1 MHRAP
6 LTASLTVLA
15 LATSNAIAQTTAA
28 PATTIAT
35 ADPIRIELQGPAQWR
50 TQFGPTNLGSL
61 LASEAGSSMWKGY
74 VTPLEG
80 MLKGAL
86 GLDDAAYAEARA
98 RMLDYGGS
106 IAITFDF
113 DGDDEGLRVAFGP
126 DGSTDLPKLCDDLAK
141 LAARMSDAQWTERDG
156 ALPMLQIGP
165 EHFVS
170 KPEIR
175 GSDATDWTATFAIS
189 RDTGLPAAQTAAAA
203 LGVELHARRGEK
215 AARSPFSLLCD
226 VPAAIAANGGMEDAA
241 TSAMLGLESMR
252 EIGLSI
258 RAAGPQAQVEASMRF
273 DGKDRG
279 LFEILF
285 PDTQGLPAISA
296 LRPAD
301 AALWKTGRCDFRAIR
316 RVIRAFAD
324 RVDATADN
332 VDEEM
337 PPAIFDE
344 QEGLLAHFTDEYA
357 FASSAQSVEDL
368 EDSQSNLVFAVRIRD
383 HAKFADKWNAARKDL
398 GFTELSSEEQ
408 DGFVVQR
415 LGGLVAVTAAY
426 GPELLVIGYG
436 RDVRD
441 QVDAWITKAQDGA
454 WTTSKPA
461 MPQGLSRAA
470 PDGCNGT
477 AEGQVAMVLGQIVGS
492 MGFVQSITGDMGQGF
507 DWQQVDVEAVQQLL
521 KEHNLD
527 IARSLTGYRD
537 GWWRM
542 RVFW

>member
-203 LGVELHARRGEK
+203 LGVELHARRAEK
-215 AARSPFSLLCD
+215 AARSPFSLRCD
-226 VPAAIAANGGMEDAA
+226 VRAAIAANGGMEDAA

-258 RAAGPQAQVEASMRF
+258 CAAGPQAQVEASMRF
-273 DGKDRG
+273 DGKRRG

-285 PDTQGLPAISA
+285 PDTQGLPAIA
-296 LRPAD
+296 LLRPAD
-301 AALWKTGRCDFRAIR
+301 AALWKTGRCDFGAIR

-324 RVDATADN
+324 PVGANADN
-332 VDEEM
+332 VDEDM

-383 HAKFADKWNAARKDL
+383 HAAFADKWKAARKDL

-441 QVDAWITKAQDGA
+441 QVDAWIAKAKDGA
-454 WTTSKPA
+454 WTQSTPT

-492 MGFVQSITGDMGQGF
+492 MGFVQSITGESWQGF
-507 DWQQVDVEAVQQLL
+507 DPKEVEVEAVQQLL